1 MDFWKS
7 FGDAMDSGLGEDRLF
22 LGTAERKNASLS
34 AVQGFS
40 RNLDINEAFVQRND
54 PHKRYII
61 AVGITHDLLLCAY
74 NVDNGDV
81 FAARISRLPDK
92 KGWQKLNSKLAG
104 MRARN
109 LELRLIGLQNAG
121 TDTVRGLQ
129 VELKVRGHLVEVDL
143 FGANMRNVAIDT
155 KTGMTYNVLLL
166 NRIYRAGE
174 LANTVSREDF
184 ETKLG
189 ELSFV

>member
-7 FGDAMDSGLGEDRLF
+7 FGDAMDLGLGEERLF
-22 LGTAERKNASLS
+22 LGTAERKNASLN
-34 AVQGFS
+34 AVRGFS
-40 RNLDINEAFVQRND
+40 RDLDINEAFVQRHD
-54 PHKRYII
+54 PHRRYII
-61 AVGITHDLLLCAY
+61 AIGITHDFLLCAY

-92 KGWQKLNSKLAG
+92 KGWRFLNSKLAG

-109 LELRLIGLQNAG
+109 LELRIIGLQNSG
-121 TDTVRGLQ
+121 TDVVGGLQ
-129 VELKVRGHLVEVDL
+129 AELKVRGRLVEADL
-143 FGANMRNVAIDT
+143 FGINMRNIAIDT
-155 KTGMTYNVLLL
+155 KTGMTYNMLLL

-174 LANTVSREDF
+174 LANTVSKEDF
-184 ETKLG
+184 EAKLG